1 MIRLSLLLTLALLVN
16 GYGET
21 LNLNAL
27 TSPILFRGDATTAYR
42 DPAVLYDNG
51 TFWLII
57 SYVTID
63 PDKKAYDQLAWTK
76 SQDLI
81 HWTPVVP
88 FTPKD
93 RHLNYSSPGDIV
105 RFGGQWVLCAQT
117 YPRPNGERYGNADS
131 RLWLFRSADL
141 EHWSEPELLQVKGPD
156 VPREKM
162 GRMIDPFLIQDK
174 DDPNTWWCFYKQNG
188 ISLSWS
194 HDLKNWTC
202 FGRINAGENPCVIL
216 DNGEYVLSHSPTTGI
231 GIKRSS
237 DLKNWRDEGVLM
249 LGEKDWPWAHGRLT
263 AGFLLDLRKDP
274 RVGKVLLFFHGSDYP
289 EDDPQGGFD
298 NYASIGV
305 AWSDDLKHWDW
316 PGKK

>member
-1 MIRLSLLLTLALLVN
+1 MIRLILLLSLALLVN
-16 GYGET
+16 GYAET

-27 TSPILFRGDATTAYR
+27 TSPVLFRGNATTAYR

-63 PDKKAYDQLAWTK
+63 PNKKAYDQLAWTK

-93 RHLNYSSPGDIV
+93 QHLNYSSPGNIV

-117 YPRPNGERYGNADS
+117 YPRPNGERFGNADS

-141 EHWSEPELLQVKGPD
+141 GHWSEPELLHVKGPN

-162 GRMIDPFLIQDK
+162 GRMIDPFLI
-174 DDPNTWWCFYKQNG
+174 
-188 ISLSWS
+188 
-194 HDLKNWTC
+194 
-202 FGRINAGENPCVIL
+202 
-216 DNGEYVLSHSPTTGI
+216 
-231 GIKRSS
+231 
-237 DLKNWRDEGVLM
+237 
-249 LGEKDWPWAHGRLT
+249 
-263 AGFLLDLRKDP
+263 
-274 RVGKVLLFFHGSDYP
+274 
-289 EDDPQGGFD
+289 
-298 NYASIGV
+298 
-305 AWSDDLKHWDW
+305 
-316 PGKK
+316 